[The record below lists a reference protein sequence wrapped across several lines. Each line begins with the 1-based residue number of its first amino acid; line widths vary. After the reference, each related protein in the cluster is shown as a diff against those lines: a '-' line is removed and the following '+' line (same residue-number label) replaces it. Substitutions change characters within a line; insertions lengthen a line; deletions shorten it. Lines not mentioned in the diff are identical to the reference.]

1 MTITTNYL
9 SPTNIQQVATDDTT
23 IEWQS
28 LHNIIDKG
36 SYASIITPLHTIS
49 GLWQE
54 RYRTHTNQIWTTG
67 YDIIG
72 TKLITQAGDM
82 ITTENN
88 VQLILDSA
96 TTHTLVGI
104 ELSLSTQR
112 LSRVEDLV
120 IQLCLNGALIGLNY
134 ALDVP
139 PDIANMYTSDNG
151 IVLTPAGNYEVYGG
165 EFDMWGTTLTIADL
179 TNPTFGIVVSFQSHP
194 TIPHRDIASVDQI
207 ALRVYY
213 N

>member
-28 LHNIIDKG
+28 LYNIIDKG
-36 SYASIITPLHTIS
+36 SYASIISPLHTIS

-67 YDIIG
+67 YNFTPLG
-72 TKLITQAGDM
+72 
-82 ITTENN
+82 N
-88 VQLILDSA
+88 
-96 TTHTLVGI
+96 TLVGI

-120 IQLCLNGALIGLNY
+120 IQLCLNGELIGLNY
-134 ALDVP
+134 ALAVP

-151 IVLTPAGNYEVYGG
+151 IVLTPAGNYGIYGG
-165 EFDMWGTTLTIADL
+165 EFDMWGTSLTIADL
-179 TNPTFGIVVSFQSHP
+179 ANPTFGIVVSFQSHP

-207 ALRVYY
+207 AIKVYY